1 MKTRR
6 EILKGSAWMGAA
18 AFLAGC
24 QFDGVLGA
32 AKTGAPM
39 QGFQLPPMKKIRL
52 GLAGLGNR
60 GLWAL
65 QRLAVVPGVEVVSIA
80 DLHEGRVAAAQKWLR
95 ENKHPEAKFGFFG
108 ENAHRKMLDQ
118 GGIDVCYVVTNWQ
131 SHVPIALE
139 AMNRDCHA
147 FVEVPAAFTVDEC
160 WELVETSERTKKIC
174 MQLENCCYGEVEML
188 ALNLC
193 RSGLL
198 GDLVH
203 GACGYIHDLRSNY
216 DWDLP
221 ESKKQ
226 IGLANGER
234 QEMWR
239 LQGNLEHKGYQY
251 PTHGLG
257 PICQYMNIN
266 RGDQFKYLV
275 SLESDQRNFEAYAKA
290 KYGPDHWKSQLKVAM
305 GDMNTTLV
313 KTERGRSIRIEH
325 DVSSPRPYTRVNTI
339 TGTRGILTDYPYRV
353 AFEDKPG
360 DGATHAYFDEK
371 RAEEVKKRYMHPIW
385 KHAGPVAATVGGHG
399 GMDFI
404 MDLRWAYC
412 LQNGLPLDT
421 DVYDLATWCS
431 VCELSE
437 QSVRRGSQ
445 PIACVDFTRGA
456 WRTAPAFG
464 IYDIDISKMPF
475 SKEQLEA
482 VAKGS
487 MEV

>member
-1 MKTRR
+1 
-6 EILKGSAWMGAA
+6 
-18 AFLAGC
+18 
-24 QFDGVLGA
+24 
-32 AKTGAPM
+32 M
-39 QGFQLPPMKKIRL
+39 QGFKLPPMKKIRL

-80 DLHEGRVAAAQKWLR
+80 DCHEGRVLNAQKWLR
-95 ENKHPEAKFGFFG
+95 ENKHPEVRNSFFG
-108 ENAHRKMLDQ
+108 PNAHRKMLDK

-131 SHVPIALE
+131 THVPIALD
-139 AMNRDCHA
+139 AMNAGCHA
-147 FVEVPAAFTVDEC
+147 FVEVPAAFTLDQC
-160 WELVETSERTKKIC
+160 WELVETSERTQKIC
-174 MQLENCCYGEVEML
+174 MQLENCCYGEIEML

-203 GACGYIHDLRSNY
+203 GECAYIHDLRSNF

-221 ESKKQ
+221 TSVKQ
-226 IGLANGER
+226 TGLTNGEQ

-239 LQGNLEHKGYQY
+239 LAWNREHKGNQY

-257 PICQYMNIN
+257 PVCQYMDIN
-266 RGDQFKYLV
+266 HGDTFNYLV

-290 KYGPDHWKSQLKVAM
+290 KYGLDHWKGKTKVAM
-305 GDMNTTLV
+305 GDMNMTLI
-313 KTERGRSIRIEH
+313 KTMKGRSILVEH
-325 DVSSPRPYTRVNTI
+325 DVSSPRPYTRLNTI
-339 TGTRGILTDYPYRV
+339 TGTKGILTDYPYRV
-353 AFEDKPG
+353 TFAETPG
-360 DGATHAYFDEK
+360 DKATHEYFKEEK
-371 RAEEVKKRYMHPIW
+371 AEEIRRKYKHPIW
-385 KHAGPVAATVGGHG
+385 KHAGPVAETVGGHG

-412 LQNGLPLDT
+412 LQNGLPLDM

-437 QSVRRGSQ
+437 RSVRSGSQ
-445 PIACVDFTRGA
+445 PLDCPDFTRGA
-456 WRTAPAFG
+456 WRTAPSFG

-475 SKEQLEA
+475 SKEQMEA
-482 VAKGS
+482 VAKGA